1 MEADDDDGTHGHIL
15 LLDDDRALG
24 GYLARALSSG
34 GYDVA
39 YELTAEVA
47 LLRVQAEQWDLLITD
62 VELPGM
68 SGLELLERVRE
79 TAPALPVAVLTGHPS
94 VDYAVTARCWAATE
108 FLTKPVSRDELLAKA
123 AELIAAG
130 RVARG
135 QD

>member
-1 MEADDDDGTHGHIL
+1 MEANDDDGDRGHIL
-15 LLDDDRALG
+15 LVDDDQALG
-24 GYLARALSSG
+24 SYLARALRSG

-39 YELTAEVA
+39 YELSSEVT
-47 LLRVQAEQWDLLITD
+47 LCRIQGEQWDLLITD
-62 VELPGM
+62 IELPGM

-79 TAPALPVAVLTGHPS
+79 TSPALPVALLTGHPS
-94 VDYAVTARCWAATE
+94 VDYAVTARCWAATD

-130 RVARG
+130 RAARG

>member
-62 VELPGM
+62 VELPGI
-68 SGLELLERVRE
+68 SPQLRALISPVILAALLERVSAHLEVKRN
-79 TAPALPVAVLTGHPS
+79 HPL
-94 VDYAVTARCWAATE
+94 VTRRYYRR
-108 FLTKPVSRDELLAKA
+108 VSY
-123 AELIAAG
+123 
-130 RVARG
+130 
-135 QD
+135 